1 MTLANEFGTGQ
12 VFLSMLWFFLFFIW
26 IWLLI
31 SVFVDI
37 FRSHDMGGF
46 AKVLWII
53 FVFFLPF
60 LGVFVYLIARGGKMQ
75 QHNVEAM
82 KAQDAAMKDY
92 IRQAAGTSRTLT
104 VRTSASAAKRSP
116 ITASGS
122 AICAS
127 SSRIAFARIRSAS

>member
-1 MTLANEFGTGQ
+1 MLAAEWGVGEVLLTMIYFTL
-12 VFLSMLWFFLFFIW
+12 LFIW
-26 IWLLI
+26 IWIAI
-31 SVFVDI
+31 SVIMDI

-82 KAQDAAMKDY
+82 KAQ
-92 IRQAAGTSRTLT
+92 
-104 VRTSASAAKRSP
+104 ASQ
-116 ITASGS
+116 
-122 AICAS
+122 
-127 SSRIAFARIRSAS
+127 